1 MIRLR
6 LRLTRLEG
14 RVGIQPIDLSTVYS
28 QMDKMGQMNA
38 SQVQNAH
45 LANRQHL
52 EKAAQLQAQK
62 AQSVNETAQ
71 SGEPAKIKADVNQG
85 GGFGQALMQDEEKQ
99 DPSRREAHDE
109 EKPAPYE
116 IRDPKLGRHV
126 DVTG

>member
-1 MIRLR
+1 M
-6 LRLTRLEG
+6 
-14 RVGIQPIDLSTVYS
+14 GIQPIDLSTVYS
-28 QMDKMGQMNA
+28 QMDKVGQMNA

-52 EKAAQLQAQK
+52 EKAAQIQAQK
-62 AQSVNETAQ
+62 AQSVNETSQ

-85 GGFGQALMQDEEKQ
+85 GGFGQTLMQDGEKKRASGNEPQ
-99 DPSRREAHDE
+99 ET

-116 IRDPKLGRHV
+116 IKDPNLGRHI